1 MNLDEIEV
9 RLESLRK
16 ARRLIVANRQGL
28 SLEEQLE
35 RSVEALEG
43 GGRFVSK
50 EELPTELT
58 LNTTHAILSRI
69 IREGQDK
76 AKLR

>member
-1 MNLDEIEV
+1 MTRLIAAGRLGPGMPSLEDQLELSLAVAEGRV
-9 RLESLRK
+9 RLLR
-16 ARRLIVANRQGL
+16 A
-28 SLEEQLE
+28 ED
-35 RSVEALEG
+35 
-43 GGRFVSK
+43 
-50 EELPTELT
+50 LPDELT